1 MSPNSKGYY
10 AIALKFTAKQ
20 IDLLRKERVSAIY
33 KITHVNVDSRIFL
46 NASHSVFL
54 KKHLNTN
61 KIKTKLFPGKL
72 QTHFCRECYDLK
84 IGVFGAPFKCLVEGL
99 VITQFVSDF

>member
-1 MSPNSKGYY
+1 MSSNSEGYY

-33 KITHVNVDSRIFL
+33 KISHINVDSRIFL

-61 KIKTKLFPGKL
+61 KIKPNFFLEN
-72 QTHFCRECYDLK
+72 CRHAFVENAMILK
-84 IGVFGAPFKCLVEGL
+84 
-99 VITQFVSDF
+99 